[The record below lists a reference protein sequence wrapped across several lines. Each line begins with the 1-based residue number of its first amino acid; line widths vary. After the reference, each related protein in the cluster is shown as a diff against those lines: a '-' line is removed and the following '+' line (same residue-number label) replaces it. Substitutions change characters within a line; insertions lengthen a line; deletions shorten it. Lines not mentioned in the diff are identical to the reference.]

1 MYNRIME
8 VLACR
13 SDEFSKEVSYL
24 LNSQKNQIED
34 LYKITKQQTN
44 RIDQLFTMYT
54 NLSYDV
60 ENREAKAI
68 KEFAKKLKEAMRLE
82 DNCNYNCKDYYYA
95 CRDWILAIDKLVKET
110 IGEE

>member
-24 LNSQKNQIED
+24 LNSQKNQLED
-34 LYKITKQQTN
+34 LHRITERQKN
-44 RIDQLFTMYT
+44 CIDQLFDMYT

-68 KEFAKKLKEAMRLE
+68 KNFAKS
-82 DNCNYNCKDYYYA
+82 
-95 CRDWILAIDKLVKET
+95 
-110 IGEE
+110 

>member
-13 SDEFSKEVSYL
+13 SDKFSKEVSYL
-24 LNSQKNQIED
+24 LNSQKNRIED
-34 LYKITKQQTN
+34 LYKITEQQTN

-68 KEFAKKLKEAMRLE
+68 KEFVKKLKENMRLE
-82 DNCNYNCKDYYYA
+82 DNCNYDCENCYYA
-95 CRDWILAIDKLVKET
+95 CRDWILGIDKLVKET
-110 IGEE
+110 IGE